1 MDRQAGLPGQ
11 LLRRAVGRGVM
22 LVALTASAL
31 PGQPD
36 STRGLRTIGHLPTAT
51 FYKIHTHNRSILYGR
66 ILGISRDSFRL
77 TSGRAARSDTS
88 AALRDIT
95 AVWFRHGSEG
105 GKGLL
110 IGTGIGVGLG
120 LLLGSR
126 DAGGPGRRPDPPR
139 DAPGLR
145 RGAQRHP
152 RGDEHRS
159 LYQDSMAL
167 DWSVPWPPCRCLSA
181 QCCSGEATR
190 QHFRDVDCRHLRST

>member
-1 MDRQAGLPGQ
+1 
-11 LLRRAVGRGVM
+11 M

-31 PGQPD
+31 AGQPD
-36 STRGLRTIGHLPTAT
+36 SARGLQTIGHLPTTT

-77 TSGRAARSDTS
+77 TSGGAARSDTS

-126 DAGGPGRRPDPPR
+126 DAGGDPGDGRILL
-139 DAPGLR
+139 ATLLGCAGGLSGILVGMNTDHYTR
-145 RGAQRHP
+145 I
-152 RGDEHRS
+152 
-159 LYQDSMAL
+159 
-167 DWSVPWPPCRCLSA
+167 PWP
-181 QCCSGEATR
+181 
-190 QHFRDVDCRHLRST
+190 